1 MKSFFYTFVLSYLF
15 LGCQDSEE
23 FSISN
28 KQPLQNYEIWVLNN
42 VNNFLNS
49 INQLTRSFGQRE
61 VDNIYVWSSN
71 DFDVDSRKS
80 SENNEAID
88 TLFYITE
95 FNQIHFNNLNSNYL

>member
-28 KQPLQNYEIWVLNN
+28 KQPLQNHEIWVLNN

-49 INQLTRSFGQRE
+49 INQLTRSFGQ
-61 VDNIYVWSSN
+61 S
-71 DFDVDSRKS
+71 FDYDLK
-80 SENNEAID
+80 AYYGIQPD
-88 TLFYITE
+88 TL
-95 FNQIHFNNLNSNYL
+95 Q